1 MNSSIVTRHASEG
14 RSVNAEV
21 VRLLEQAVG
30 QRIPSADLDKL
41 YRKIRASRRAI
52 ARRHGPATDS
62 AEVVRQMREERA
74 KARG

>member
-1 MNSSIVTRHASEG
+1 MQKIREAAADER

-21 VRLLEQAVG
+21 VHLLEQAAR